1 MSLHE
6 KLNTDLKAAMRA
18 RDELRM
24 LVLRSLLSSMN
35 YAEIAKQKKLDDGGV
50 IEVIGR
56 EIKQRRE
63 SIEAYEKG
71 NRKDLADK
79 EKAEMAVL
87 QEYMPA
93 QMGRDEIVSI
103 VKAVIAEV
111 GAKGPGDK
119 GKVMQ
124 KLMPQVKGKADGSE
138 VNNIVTTCWAN
149 CEQVLPPV
157 LSLRVKRSNP
167 WIRRR
172 HALRLLRRCAPR
184 NDMQEAGR
192 S

>member
-1 MSLHE
+1 
-6 KLNTDLKAAMRA
+6 MRA

-35 YAEIAKQKKLDDGGV
+35 YVEIAKQKKLDDGGV
-50 IEVIGR
+50 IEVIGK
-56 EIKQRRE
+56 EIKQRKE

-71 NRKDLADK
+71 NRSDLADK

-111 GAKGPGDK
+111 GARGPGDK

-124 KLMPQVKGKADGSE
+124 KLMPQVKGKADGNE
-138 VNNIVTTCWAN
+138 VNGIVTD
-149 CEQVLPPV
+149 
-157 LSLRVKRSNP
+157 
-167 WIRRR
+167 
-172 HALRLLRRCAPR
+172 LL
-184 NDMQEAGR
+184 GKL
-192 S
+192 

>member
-1 MSLHE
+1 MSLQE
-6 KLNTDLKAAMRA
+6 KINTDLKAAMRA

-24 LVLRSLLSSMN
+24 LVLRTVLSSIN

-50 IEVIGR
+50 IEVISR
-56 EIKQRRE
+56 EIKQRKE

-71 NRKDLADK
+71 NRADLVAK

-93 QMGRDEIVSI
+93 QMGLDEITSL

-124 KLMPQVKGKADGSE
+124 KLMPQVKGKADGGE
-138 VNNIVTTCWAN
+138 VNSIVTD
-149 CEQVLPPV
+149 
-157 LSLRVKRSNP
+157 
-167 WIRRR
+167 
-172 HALRLLRRCAPR
+172 LL
-184 NDMQEAGR
+184 GKL
-192 S
+192 

>member
-1 MSLHE
+1 MPLQE

-35 YAEIAKQKKLDDGGV
+35 YAEIARQKKLDDGGV

-56 EIKQRRE
+56 EIKQRKE

-71 NRKDLADK
+71 NRADLAAK
-79 EKAEMAVL
+79 EKAEMAIL

-93 QMGRDEIVSI
+93 QMGREEILSI

-124 KLMPQVKGKADGSE
+124 KLMPQVKGKADGGE
-138 VNNIVTTCWAN
+138 VNGIVTD
-149 CEQVLPPV
+149 
-157 LSLRVKRSNP
+157 
-167 WIRRR
+167 
-172 HALRLLRRCAPR
+172 LL
-184 NDMQEAGR
+184 GKL
-192 S
+192 

>member
-1 MSLHE
+1 
-6 KLNTDLKAAMRA
+6 MRA

-24 LVLRSLLSSMN
+24 LVLRTVLSSIN

-56 EIKQRRE
+56 EIKQRKE
-63 SIEAYEKG
+63 SVEAYEKG
-71 NRKDLADK
+71 KRADLVAK

-93 QMGRDEIVSI
+93 QMGRDEITSL

-124 KLMPQVKGKADGSE
+124 KLMPQVKGKADGGE
-138 VNNIVTTCWAN
+138 VNNIVTD
-149 CEQVLPPV
+149 
-157 LSLRVKRSNP
+157 
-167 WIRRR
+167 
-172 HALRLLRRCAPR
+172 LL
-184 NDMQEAGR
+184 GKL
-192 S
+192 

>member
-1 MSLHE
+1 MSLQE
-6 KLNTDLKAAMRA
+6 KINTDLKAAMRA

-35 YAEIAKQKKLDDGGV
+35 YAEIARQKKLDDGGV

-138 VNNIVTTCWAN
+138 VNNIVTD
-149 CEQVLPPV
+149 
-157 LSLRVKRSNP
+157 
-167 WIRRR
+167 
-172 HALRLLRRCAPR
+172 LL
-184 NDMQEAGR
+184 GKL
-192 S
+192 

>member
-1 MSLHE
+1 MSLQE

-24 LVLRSLLSSMN
+24 LVLRTLLSSMN

-50 IEVIGR
+50 IEVIGK

-93 QMGRDEIVSI
+93 QMSGEEITAI
-103 VKAVIAEV
+103 VEKVIAEV

-124 KLMPQVKGKADGSE
+124 KLMPQVKGKADGNE
-138 VNNIVTTCWAN
+138 VNNIVTD
-149 CEQVLPPV
+149 
-157 LSLRVKRSNP
+157 
-167 WIRRR
+167 
-172 HALRLLRRCAPR
+172 LL
-184 NDMQEAGR
+184 GKL
-192 S
+192 

>member
-1 MSLHE
+1 MSLQE

-18 RDELRM
+18 HDELRM

-35 YAEIAKQKKLDDGGV
+35 YAEIAKQKKLDDAGI
-50 IEVIGR
+50 IEVVGK

-79 EKAEMAVL
+79 EKAEMALL

-93 QMGRDEIVSI
+93 QMSGEEITAI
-103 VKAVIAEV
+103 VEKVIAEV

-138 VNNIVTTCWAN
+138 VNNIVT
-149 CEQVLPPV
+149 
-157 LSLRVKRSNP
+157 SLLGK
-167 WIRRR
+167 
-172 HALRLLRRCAPR
+172 L
-184 NDMQEAGR
+184 
-192 S
+192 

>member
-1 MSLHE
+1 MSLQE
-6 KLNTDLKAAMRA
+6 KLNTDLKVAMRA

-50 IEVIGR
+50 IEVIGK

-93 QMGRDEIVSI
+93 QMSREEITAI
-103 VKAVIAEV
+103 AEKVIAEV
-111 GAKGPGDK
+111 GAKGQGDK

-124 KLMPQVKGKADGSE
+124 KLMPQVKGKADGNE
-138 VNNIVTTCWAN
+138 VNGIVTD
-149 CEQVLPPV
+149 
-157 LSLRVKRSNP
+157 
-167 WIRRR
+167 
-172 HALRLLRRCAPR
+172 LL
-184 NDMQEAGR
+184 GKL
-192 S
+192 

>member
-1 MSLHE
+1 MSLQE
-6 KLNTDLKAAMRA
+6 KLNTDLKTAMRA

-35 YAEIAKQKKLDDGGV
+35 YAEIAKQKKLDDGGI
-50 IEVIGR
+50 IEVIGK
-56 EIKQRRE
+56 EIKQRKE

-93 QMGRDEIVSI
+93 QMGRDEILSI
-103 VKAVIAEV
+103 VQAVITEV

-124 KLMPQVKGKADGSE
+124 KLMPQVKGKADGGE
-138 VNNIVTTCWAN
+138 VNSIVTD
-149 CEQVLPPV
+149 
-157 LSLRVKRSNP
+157 
-167 WIRRR
+167 
-172 HALRLLRRCAPR
+172 LL
-184 NDMQEAGR
+184 GKL
-192 S
+192 

>member
-1 MSLHE
+1 MSLQE
-6 KLNTDLKAAMRA
+6 KINTDLKAAMRA

-24 LVLRSLLSSMN
+24 LVLRTVLSSIN
-35 YAEIAKQKKLDDGGV
+35 YAEIAKQKKLDDSGV
-50 IEVIGR
+50 IEVISR
-56 EIKQRRE
+56 EIKQRKE

-71 NRKDLADK
+71 NRADLVAK

-93 QMGRDEIVSI
+93 QMGLDEITSL

-124 KLMPQVKGKADGSE
+124 KLMPQVKGKADGGE
-138 VNNIVTTCWAN
+138 VNSIVTD
-149 CEQVLPPV
+149 
-157 LSLRVKRSNP
+157 
-167 WIRRR
+167 
-172 HALRLLRRCAPR
+172 LL
-184 NDMQEAGR
+184 GKL
-192 S
+192 

>member
-1 MSLHE
+1 MSLQE

-24 LVLRSLLSSMN
+24 LVLRTLLSSMN

-50 IEVIGR
+50 IEVIGK
-56 EIKQRRE
+56 EVKQRRE

-71 NRKDLADK
+71 NRQDLADK
-79 EKAEMAVL
+79 EKAELAIL

-93 QMGRDEIVSI
+93 QMGREEITSI
-103 VKAVIAEV
+103 VEKVIAEV

-124 KLMPQVKGKADGSE
+124 KLMPQVKGKADGNE
-138 VNNIVTTCWAN
+138 VNGIVTD
-149 CEQVLPPV
+149 
-157 LSLRVKRSNP
+157 
-167 WIRRR
+167 
-172 HALRLLRRCAPR
+172 LL
-184 NDMQEAGR
+184 GKL
-192 S
+192 

>member
-1 MSLHE
+1 
-6 KLNTDLKAAMRA
+6 MRA

-50 IEVIGR
+50 IEVIGK

-71 NRKDLADK
+71 NRKDLSDK
-79 EKAEMAVL
+79 EKAEL
-87 QEYMPA
+87 TILREYMPA
-93 QMGRDEIVSI
+93 QMSGEEITAI
-103 VKAVIAEV
+103 AEKVIAEV
-111 GAKGPGDK
+111 GATGPGDK

-138 VNNIVTTCWAN
+138 VNSIVT
-149 CEQVLPPV
+149 E
-157 LSLRVKRSNP
+157 
-167 WIRRR
+167 
-172 HALRLLRRCAPR
+172 LL
-184 NDMQEAGR
+184 GKL
-192 S
+192 

>member
-1 MSLHE
+1 MSLQE
-6 KLNTDLKAAMRA
+6 KLNTDLKVAMRA
-18 RDELRM
+18 HDELRK
-24 LVLRSLLSSMN
+24 LVLRTVLSSMN
-35 YAEIAKQKKLDDGGV
+35 YAEIAKQKKLDDGGI
-50 IEVIGR
+50 IEVIGK

-71 NRKDLADK
+71 NRMDLVEK

-103 VKAVIAEV
+103 VQAVIAEV

-124 KLMPQVKGKADGSE
+124 KLMPQVKGKADGGE
-138 VNNIVTTCWAN
+138 VNGIVTD
-149 CEQVLPPV
+149 
-157 LSLRVKRSNP
+157 
-167 WIRRR
+167 
-172 HALRLLRRCAPR
+172 LL
-184 NDMQEAGR
+184 GKL
-192 S
+192 